1 VKHIISASQFLQSA
15 FTFLAGI
22 VVVNAYGNHPSLND
36 YYVIFSL
43 FTFVASIFTA
53 PLLQSYVAY
62 QRDFMQYPDLI
73 HDTRVL
79 IVRRCTLLIGV
90 WLACM
95 LFMGSRL
102 ALSSEEFTGW
112 SYVIVIASFAF
123 LLFLTLLTAID
134 SAELTSKGKVLQP
147 IFFSYSVPMGISLL
161 IFYFEGIGVNA
172 ILIGLSFGSIVAYLL
187 GRVYNKKYR
196 IHAPVKSQLN
206 QKPIF
211 REYFLKGSVG
221 ILPLISI
228 GPMLIFFVA
237 QDASLSVVFFTIPI
251 SFAGVIS
258 ILTSHGSFI
267 MRISSTNNIS
277 IEKNIQSILLT
288 MVLAVITCLITI
300 VIFRLLGDS
309 IYKVDF
315 SNEAFEMFNAILIS
329 GVFISGYNVIRAD
342 DWKANL
348 SAIALFQPLVLIIS
362 TGILFYFLQ
371 LYFEPIFIASGYSFS
386 FLVLL
391 IGRII
396 TLYSLSKS
404 SVRLIAFAVL
414 TYAVLN
420 YFFVY

>member
-1 VKHIISASQFLQSA
+1 MKHTISASQFLQSV

-22 VVVNAYGNHPSLND
+22 VVVNAFGNHPSLND

-62 QRDFMQYPDLI
+62 QRDFMQYLDLI

-79 IVRRCTLLIGV
+79 IVRYCTLLIGV
-90 WLACM
+90 WLVCM
-95 LFMGSRL
+95 LFMSSKL
-102 ALSSEEFTGW
+102 NLSAEEFTGW
-112 SYVIVIASFAF
+112 SYVMVIASFAL

-134 SAELTSKGKVLQP
+134 SAELISKGKVLQP

-161 IFYFEGIGVNA
+161 IFYFGDMGVNI
-172 ILIGLSFGSIVAYLL
+172 ILLGLGFGSIVAYLL

-196 IHAPVKSQLN
+196 SRIPVKLQLS
-206 QKPIF
+206 QKPLF
-211 REYFLKGSVG
+211 REYLLKGSVG
-221 ILPLISI
+221 IFPLIAI

-237 QDASLSVVFFTIPI
+237 QDVSLSVVFYTIPI

-258 ILTSHGSFI
+258 ILTSYGPFI
-267 MRISSTNNIS
+267 MKISSNNNIS
-277 IEKNIQSILLT
+277 TEKNIQSVLFT
-288 MVLAVITCLITI
+288 MVLAIIACLITI
-300 VIFRLLGDS
+300 IIFRLLGDS
-309 IYKVDF
+309 IYEVSF
-315 SNEAFEMFNAILIS
+315 SNETFEIFNAILIS

-342 DWKANL
+342 DWKASL
-348 SAIALFQPLVLIIS
+348 SIFALFQPLVLIIS
-362 TGILFYFLQ
+362 AGILFYFLQ

-396 TLYSLSKS
+396 TLYGLSKS
-404 SVRLIAFAVL
+404 SIRLIVFAIL
-414 TYAVLN
+414 TYTALN